1 MRTTL
6 LILGLL
12 VPVAVFGPLAGP
24 ASACTLNPGS
34 TFTVSNPA
42 LITAYV
48 GTGTGGSGPCAS
60 TGYGLGYV
68 FNCPYTPASV
78 TVGPYTVSVP
88 PFTVTVNAL
97 ASVSQ
102 NTIVCD
108 KRVTVLP

>member
-6 LILGLL
+6 LLLALL
-12 VPVAVFGPLAGP
+12 VPVAVLGPLAGP

-34 TFTVSNPA
+34 TVTVSNPA

-48 GTGTGGSGPCAS
+48 GTGSGGSGLCAS
-60 TGYGLGYV
+60 AGYGLGYT
-68 FNCPYTPASV
+68 FSCPATPASV

-88 PFTVTVNAL
+88 PFSVTVNAL

-102 NTIVCD
+102 GSIVCD